1 MEIVIKTEFIKLDS
15 LLKLSQIAPSGG
27 VAKMMIQ
34 EEMVLVNGELCTMR
48 GKKIR
53 NGDSVTINLYD
64 DNDEIEEVIEIA
76 VKGE

>member
-1 MEIVIKTEFIKLDS
+1 MEIKIKTEFIKLDS

-27 VAKMMIQ
+27 VAKLMIA

-53 NGDSVTINLYD
+53 NGDQITINLYND
-64 DNDEIEEVIEIA
+64 DDEIEDVVEIK
-76 VKGE
+76 VVGE

>member
-1 MEIVIKTEFIKLDS
+1 MEIKISTEFIKLDS

-34 EEMVLVNGELCTMR
+34 EEMVLVNGEMCTMR

-53 NGDSVTINLYD
+53 NGDVVTINLYND
-64 DNDEIEEVIEIA
+64 QDEITEQVELTVR
-76 VKGE
+76 GE